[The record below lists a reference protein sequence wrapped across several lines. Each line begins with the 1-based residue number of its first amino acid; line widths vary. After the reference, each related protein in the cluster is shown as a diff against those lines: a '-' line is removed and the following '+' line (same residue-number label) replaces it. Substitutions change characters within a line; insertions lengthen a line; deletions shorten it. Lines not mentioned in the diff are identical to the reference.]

1 LGLDYS
7 PEALRFCREKGFTRV
22 CNADIRVLPF
32 ADDTFDLVLATDVIE
47 HIQDDASALNEIARV
62 LKPGGLALITVPA
75 FNSLWGLQDR
85 VGHHYRRYRRSPL
98 RRAVEKA
105 QLRPVRIFYFNYFLF
120 VPIWAARRAI
130 DLLKLDVQNEN
141 QVNGKVLNRILSA
154 IFRFDVFTAP
164 LVRPP
169 VGVSIF
175 ALVTK

>member
-1 LGLDYS
+1 
-7 PEALRFCREKGFTRV
+7 
-22 CNADIRVLPF
+22 
-32 ADDTFDLVLATDVIE
+32 
-47 HIQDDASALNEIARV
+47 
-62 LKPGGLALITVPA
+62 
-75 FNSLWGLQDR
+75 
-85 VGHHYRRYRRSPL
+85 
-98 RRAVEKA
+98 
-105 QLRPVRIFYFNYFLF
+105 VRIFYFNYFLF